1 MKSILAAI
9 AIAVSGTAPAQ
20 TGADESA
27 ILQVMQKFDAA
38 LRARNVEGMKS
49 LFYNGEIVWKNTA
62 RPEIRKVETE
72 QIGKT
77 IPTVYPSG
85 AIDLFKNERIRHVPI
100 AERFYDPKIITDG
113 QLASLT
119 FAYDFTF
126 NCKATN
132 WGMENWQMVKVDG
145 AWRILNLL
153 YSYENPGSALM
164 PARHALPVPGC
175 VPVKLP
181 PK

>member
-1 MKSILAAI
+1 VKSILAAI

-77 IPTVYPSG
+77 
-85 AIDLFKNERIRHVPI
+85 
-100 AERFYDPKIITDG
+100 DG